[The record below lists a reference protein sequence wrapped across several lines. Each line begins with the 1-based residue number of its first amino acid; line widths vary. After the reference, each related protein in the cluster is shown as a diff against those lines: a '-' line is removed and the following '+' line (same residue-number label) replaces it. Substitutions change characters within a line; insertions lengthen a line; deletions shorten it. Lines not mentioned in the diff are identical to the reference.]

1 MKLSELQGALP
12 MEVHYA
18 PDNLN
23 GDITGVYCSD
33 LLSNVMGQAKPGM
46 LWVTMQAHPNIVA
59 VASLLG
65 LAGIVLT
72 GGAQPEPDT
81 IAKAAKEEMPLFSV
95 PVSCFEA
102 AGRLYEKG
110 LRG

>member
-59 VASLLG
+59 VAWVGGYHSDRRRTAGAGYGSEGGQRGNTVVFRACLL
-65 LAGIVLT
+65 L
-72 GGAQPEPDT
+72 
-81 IAKAAKEEMPLFSV
+81 
-95 PVSCFEA
+95 
-102 AGRLYEKG
+102 
-110 LRG
+110 